1 MCLSVVELLLCGTA
15 VALASIHTAAGRTNC
30 ALVNRFVT
38 SFRILPHRTGAPF
51 VLLPLSR
58 DGNCVGHHAARPP
71 SAAQRRCAAR
81 QAVLASC
88 RCSSP
93 LALGGLCGR
102 SRSSPL
108 ALGGLCGRCRSSPHA
123 HSGLCGRYR
132 SANLRILLRAVAA
145 RRCLPMFRWGAQDS
159 SFLPA
164 VGVSRICRA

>member
-58 DGNCVGHHAARPP
+58 DGNCVGHHTTRLP
-71 SAAQRRCAAR
+71 SAAQCRSTAHR
-81 QAVLASC
+81 AVPASC

-102 SRSSPL
+102 CRSAPHALGGLCGRCRVLSLVATRPRWAL
-108 ALGGLCGRCRSSPHA
+108 WALPPHALGGLCGRCRSA
-123 HSGLCGRYR
+123 V
-132 SANLRILLRAVAA
+132 LRILPRAVAA
-145 RRCLPMFRWGAQDS
+145 HRCLPIS
-159 SFLPA
+159 
-164 VGVSRICRA
+164 